1 MKIKQIYDKNQ
12 YKHEKGSTKS
22 KYKVEEY
29 SEIDLLERAL
39 FGISNKEIKDVNK
52 QIGKYPKSMPAH
64 AFEIQQAHKFSA
76 AQVIKD
82 EKTLIAKWKKEI
94 PLIKERRVAEKKRL
108 KELMAKGGVD
118 GEGES
123 EGEEEKGE
131 DDMEGE
137 MEGEMDGDMEGVE
150 A

>member
-52 QIGKYPKSMPAH
+52 
-64 AFEIQQAHKFSA
+64 
-76 AQVIKD
+76 
-82 EKTLIAKWKKEI
+82 
-94 PLIKERRVAEKKRL
+94 
-108 KELMAKGGVD
+108 
-118 GEGES
+118 
-123 EGEEEKGE
+123 
-131 DDMEGE
+131 
-137 MEGEMDGDMEGVE
+137 
-150 A
+150 